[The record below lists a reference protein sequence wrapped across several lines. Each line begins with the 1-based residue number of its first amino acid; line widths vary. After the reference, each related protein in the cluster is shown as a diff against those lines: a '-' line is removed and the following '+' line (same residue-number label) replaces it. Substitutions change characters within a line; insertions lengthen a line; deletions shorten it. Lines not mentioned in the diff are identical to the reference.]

1 MEKQLLL
8 KNILTE
14 LNRLPEPYL
23 QHWYELILLF
33 RKTIPAG
40 EDAQIVSKE
49 EDFDWDVLVE
59 EVMKDRRERN
69 LERMNRIEVL
79 LQD

>member
-23 QHWYELILLF
+23 QHWYEIILTF
-33 RKTIPAG
+33 RKNIPGG
-40 EDAQIVSKE
+40 EDAQVLPE
-49 EDFDWDVLVE
+49 EGDFDWDSLVE
-59 EVMKDRRERN
+59 EVMQNRREN
-69 LERMNRIEVL
+69 NMERMKRTETL